1 MQAWSAT
8 PLIASNR
15 CIKRSVL
22 RRRKAVADTHE
33 AALGAEQRSLRR
45 RLINAIHELTGRYRY
60 GLGEWYRGR
69 SQLDEA
75 VAAFEAA
82 EHWEAAHMG
91 PTHPY
96 VVAAI
101 IARAATLAQMGRT
114 EEACRQY
121 SRALHLIEETVGGD
135 HPKAKQIERYLNVNC
150 G

>member
-1 MQAWSAT
+1 MK
-8 PLIASNR
+8 PVLHD
-15 CIKRSVL
+15 RSDP
-22 RRRKAVADTHE
+22 A
-33 AALGAEQRSLRR
+33 GAEQRSLRR
-45 RLINAIHELTGRYRY
+45 RLINAIHELTGRYQY

-69 SQLDEA
+69 GQLDEA

-91 PTHPY
+91 PKHPY

-101 IARAATLAQMGRT
+101 IARAATLAQLGRT

-121 SRALHLIEETVGGD
+121 LRALHLIEETVGGE
-135 HPKAKQIERYLNVNC
+135 HPTAQQIERYLNVNC